1 MIALSQV
8 DKRFGAVTAVGGL
21 SLELPQGS
29 VTIVHGPSGSGKT
42 TLLRLIAGLE
52 MPDGG
57 QIVIDGRMA
66 STPQWI
72 LPPNRRGIGFVFQT
86 PSLWPHM
93 TVSQN
98 ILFGLH
104 GVRRE
109 DKSARLQQMIQ
120 EMSLGGLE
128 HRFPA
133 QLSGG
138 QARRVSLA
146 RSLITRPRR
155 LLLDEPLINMDPEL
169 RSRLLALIL
178 DIVGQEGASLL
189 YVTHNLE
196 EVDGLSGRVLCL
208 QDGRIAPE

>member
-8 DKRFGAVTAVGGL
+8 DKRFGAVRAVDGL

>member
-1 MIALSQV
+1 MITLCGVS
-8 DKRFGAVTAVGGL
+8 KRFGTVTAVDDL

-29 VTIVHGPSGSGKT
+29 VTVIHGPSGSGKT
-42 TLLRLIAGLE
+42 TLLRLIAGLDI
-52 MPDGG
+52 PDEG
-57 QIVIDGRMA
+57 QIAIEGRTV
-66 STPQWI
+66 STSRGV
-72 LPPNRRGIGFVFQT
+72 LPPNGRGIGFVFQT

-104 GVRRE
+104 GVSRDER
-109 DKSARLQQMIQ
+109 STRLIDMITR
-120 EMSLGGLE
+120 MSLEGLG
-128 HRFPA
+128 HRFPS

-146 RSLITRPRR
+146 RSLIVRPRR

-169 RSRLLALIL
+169 RSRLLNLVL
-178 DIVGQEGASLL
+178 EVVQQEEASLL

-196 EVDGLSGRVLCL
+196 EVAGLSARVLCL
-208 QDGRIAPE
+208 QDGRVAQE

>member
-8 DKRFGAVTAVGGL
+8 DKRFGAVRAVDGL

-109 DKSARLQQMIQ
+109 DKSARLREMIQ